1 MRKQRLLKKI
11 TAMLAII
18 AVVNTVTG
26 CSATFTSENVKGYPL
41 VNQLSRQEV
50 IDYYAKSLEYDAVVK
65 KNIEL
70 HVTDYEKRAITAEK
84 ADELKKIVASAEE
97 ILAEEEYKPD
107 IIREVDD
114 TEIILEPDK
123 NNSVIS
129 ENIFNYIKASIDG
142 YKLSNGE
149 VTDITGAL
157 GYYFVDVEYDVSAA
171 NTGKFKDTS
180 DMMGLD
186 GVYKKTWDGYYEID
200 KSYLNTAKVIL
211 NKYFEENNLF
221 YVADYDEEGLITI
234 SIGSPSDADITKK
247 PGDKKNNTGTTSTPN
262 NNTPTAGNTNEN
274 KPVNESNANTGENT
288 STGENTGANAG
299 TNTDTGENTNA
310 GANAGENTGVNTS
323 TGTEADTNPDEED
336 VSDIVNNTK
345 PSADLP
351 EHSTPEVDN
360 GKGDTIISNSVT
372 PDSRKVHL
380 DIEFIN
386 RLVGASLNQSSFLP
400 ELGLVYEPNYS
411 GGISGYCIY
420 PEGSNGLRIFGYNRD
435 ELSGKLKIRYVLKDT
450 VDGTGRI
457 EIMQAYVNS
466 VDINTGFD
474 VSSQGVVI
482 PEFLNTELEKVIERQ
497 DRVQANCDLPGM
509 MNGDLYE
516 DKGYAILRG
525 YKDNYS
531 NTLKYMSTI
540 RQILARDTANN
551 AYLLDVETTIVDG
564 DKTADK
570 YATFRDRSYVVIQQL
585 GDKFVIT
592 DSVRISRVTEI
603 EPEIDP
609 DSAVAKRIVA
619 LNLSGVVSDEAKTG
633 IKELMGDL
641 YTACTNRLTRG
652 PKEITVNGNETLT
665 IEKGMYDCFN
675 SDTTML
681 SSEDNEYMNSTLR
694 NVLIKYGPSVKSIH
708 TGTVTEWIGGYTN
721 QAEFTTEEL
730 VTYNGIQDGWYMRV
744 YYLVSKMEDEWV
756 IDERTVIDEYQV
768 NGAELAS
775 IKERVGQ

>member
-1 MRKQRLLKKI
+1 MRKQRVVKKI
-11 TAMLAII
+11 AAMMAII
-18 AVVNTVTG
+18 AVVSTATG
-26 CSATFTSENVKGYPL
+26 CSTTFTSEDVRGYSL

-50 IDYYAKSLEYDAVVK
+50 IDYYAKALEYDSVVT
-65 KNIEL
+65 KNITL
-70 HVTDYEKRAITAEK
+70 HTTDYEKRAITAEK

-97 ILAEEEYKPD
+97 VLANEEYEAD
-107 IIREVDD
+107 IVRETDD
-114 TEIILEPDK
+114 TNIILEPDK

-129 ENIFNYIKASIDG
+129 KNLFDYIKSSIDG
-142 YKLSNGE
+142 YKLSDGE

-157 GYYFVDVEYDVSAA
+157 GYYFVDVEYNVSAA
-171 NTGKFKDTS
+171 ETGTLKETS

-186 GVYKKTWDGYYEID
+186 GVYKSTWDGGYEID
-200 KSYLNTAKVIL
+200 KSYLNTAKAIL
-211 NKYFEENNLF
+211 NNYFIENELF
-221 YVADYDEEGLITI
+221 YAADYTEDGLITI
-234 SIGSPSDADITKK
+234 TVGSPSEADTTKK
-247 PGDKKNNTGTTSTPN
+247 PSKYTNRGNSTSAAQNN
-262 NNTPTAGNTNEN
+262 AGNTGNESSENSDNSENEN
-274 KPVNESNANTGENT
+274 GANTAPNGANTAPNGGNDSAPDDNT
-288 STGENTGANAG
+288 SAKAN
-299 TNTDTGENTNA
+299 
-310 GANAGENTGVNTS
+310 
-323 TGTEADTNPDEED
+323 DEED
-336 VSDIVNNTK
+336 VSDIVENTK
-345 PSADLP
+345 PSADLAD
-351 EHSTPEVDN
+351 HGIPEVDN
-360 GKGDTIISNSVT
+360 GKGDTIVSNSVT
-372 PDSRKVHL
+372 PDKRKVHL

-400 ELGLVYEPNYS
+400 ELSLVYEPKYS
-411 GGISGYCIY
+411 GGISGYGIY

-457 EIMQAYVNS
+457 EVMQAYVNS
-466 VDINTGFD
+466 IDINTGFD
-474 VSSQGVVI
+474 VSDQSVVI

-497 DRVQANCDLPGM
+497 DRVQANCDLAGM
-509 MNGDLYE
+509 MNGDIYE

-525 YKDNYS
+525 YKNNCS

-540 RQILARDTANN
+540 RQVLARDTANN

-585 GDKFVIT
+585 GDEFIIT
-592 DSVRISRVTEI
+592 DSVRISRTTEV

-633 IKELMGDL
+633 IKGLLSNL
-641 YTACTNRLTRG
+641 YTADTNRVLNG
-652 PKEITVNGNETLT
+652 PKEITVNGNEKLT

-675 SDTTML
+675 SDVTML
-681 SSEDNEYMNSTLR
+681 STEDREYMNSTLR
-694 NVLIKYGPSVKSIH
+694 NVLIKYGASVKSVH

-730 VTYNGIQDGWYMRV
+730 VSYNGIQDGWYMRV

-756 IDERTVIDEYQV
+756 IDERTVIDEYKV
-768 NGAELAS
+768 TGDEMSS